1 MILTRGAYDLETGY
15 FYTSTHVVDE
25 KPKTYRSNDFN
36 RFTFYKEEE
45 EKVRYLKGNNSPYLE
60 VYTTQTENAIEKLQ
74 TLVSDYLEK
83 RIQKIPV
90 KTFHNGILI
99 YNKDLLCKYIN
110 ELDLS
115 NTNIT
120 KEDLL
125 EDEVIDS
132 IYTKI
137 KEFPYRVNYTDVI
150 NILQDTIQELEEVER
165 E

>member
-1 MILTRGAYDLETGY
+1 MILTVGAYDLETGY
-15 FYTSTHVVDE
+15 FYTSSHVVDE
-25 KPKTYRSNDFN
+25 KPKTYKSNDFN
-36 RFTFYKEEE
+36 KFTFYKEEE
-45 EKVRYLKGNNSPYLE
+45 EVVRFLKGYSSPYLE

-74 TLVSDYLEK
+74 TLISDYLEQ

-90 KTFHNGILI
+90 KTFHNGFLI
-99 YNKDLLCKYIN
+99 YDKEILYKYIN

-115 NTNIT
+115 HTNIT

-125 EDEVIDS
+125 KDEMIDS
-132 IYTKI
+132 FYTKI